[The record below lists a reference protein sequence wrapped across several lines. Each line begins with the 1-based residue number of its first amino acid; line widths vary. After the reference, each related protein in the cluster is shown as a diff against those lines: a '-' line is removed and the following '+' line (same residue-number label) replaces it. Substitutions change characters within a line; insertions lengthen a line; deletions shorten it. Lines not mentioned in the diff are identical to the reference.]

1 MRKVVERFS
10 EEIEVGSYGSTLG
23 DLIMKLHE
31 IEETTPRDAKVSGY
45 VSGYDGE
52 YYTIYFSYVTHETD
66 EEYEKRIFAEQCK
79 KKIEE
84 GNEKETYLRL
94 KEKYE

>member
-1 MRKVVERFS
+1 MKKSVERFS

-45 VSGYDGE
+45 VSGYDNE

-66 EEYEKRIFAEQCK
+66 EEYDKRIFAENCK
-79 KKIEE
+79 KKVEQDS
-84 GNEKETYLRL
+84 EKELYLRL